1 MKDPRAHEA
10 ASYEHYFGSRKL
22 ALAPW
27 WRAVNAALE
36 DQGRATLL
44 FRQAS
49 AWWAEGLSP
58 AEAVTREL
66 ENLES
71 AQEERSAYD
80 V

>member
-1 MKDPRAHEA
+1 MTKTLSLAG
-10 ASYEHYFGSRKL
+10 SYEFYFGQRKL

-27 WRAVNAALE
+27 WRQVNAALE
-36 DQGRATLL
+36 DDGRATLL
-44 FRQAS
+44 FRLAS

-58 AEAVTREL
+58 AQAVTRQL

-71 AQEERSAYD
+71 SQEERSYYD